1 MTNLAA
7 TERIKRKLDDALDN
21 MRGDLE
27 RVELLAAALCAFSR
41 PVPDYE
47 PRFRHLHRAELSV
60 KELVKAVTR

>member
-21 MRGDLE
+21 MHGDLD
-27 RVELLAAALCAFSR
+27 RVELLAAALSAFSR

-47 PRFRHLHRAELSV
+47 PRFHHLHPAELSV
-60 KELVKAVTR
+60 KELGKSVSR